1 MTNCLYF
8 SSREGGKA
16 GNHRR
21 SHRCG
26 THRRGS
32 SKKKLFSADCRKKS
46 GPFLFSSSRKEIRSH
61 PPTLVLPWVGSWDKT
76 IIHRFSSPSFFFFY
90 ICQIDIIDHGSWWRG
105 KRTGDQRKEG
115 GREDR
120 PPPPPKPFGKSG
132 LINLASAA
140 KRGEEGRRKR
150 KRREKRVSLPRAKT
164 FKGLMNDFG
173 YSLSVFL
180 LFIEIPKFSE

>member
-1 MTNCLYF
+1 MWDTPWIEQKTFFLQTVARNLGLF
-8 SSREGGKA
+8 SSLLA
-16 GNHRR
+16 GR
-21 SHRCG
+21 
-26 THRRGS
+26 
-32 SKKKLFSADCRKKS
+32 KS
-46 GPFLFSSSRKEIRSH
+46 GPPRRLWFSPGWVVGTKPLSTAFL
-61 PPTLVLPWVGSWDKT
+61 LLPS
-76 IIHRFSSPSFFFFY
+76 SFFTFAKSTLSTTEV
-90 ICQIDIIDHGSWWRG
+90 GRR
-105 KRTGDQRKEG
+105 KRTGDQKKEG

-180 LFIEIPKFSE
+180 LFIDISKFSN

>member
-1 MTNCLYF
+1 MSEINHRITSFFTFAKSTL
-8 SSREGGKA
+8 STTEVGRGGKEQ
-16 GNHRR
+16 GI
-21 SHRCG
+21 
-26 THRRGS
+26 
-32 SKKKLFSADCRKKS
+32 K
-46 GPFLFSSSRKEIRSH
+46 
-61 PPTLVLPWVGSWDKT
+61 
-76 IIHRFSSPSFFFFY
+76 
-90 ICQIDIIDHGSWWRG
+90 G
-105 KRTGDQRKEG
+105 KKEG

-140 KRGEEGRRKR
+140 QRGEEGRRKR

-180 LFIEIPKFSE
+180 LFIDISKFSD